1 MKYGGFKF
9 LEAAHVKDVL
19 AHLRVVENPLDA
31 VSWTRLLC
39 LVPGIGPRRRAA
51 LLRAFGGLGGV
62 EAAGVEELMQVGG
75 IHRDLAERIY
85 AALHG

>member
-1 MKYGGFKF
+1 
-9 LEAAHVKDVL
+9 
-19 AHLRVVENPLDA
+19 
-31 VSWTRLLC
+31 
-39 LVPGIGPRRRAA
+39 
-51 LLRAFGGLGGV
+51 V